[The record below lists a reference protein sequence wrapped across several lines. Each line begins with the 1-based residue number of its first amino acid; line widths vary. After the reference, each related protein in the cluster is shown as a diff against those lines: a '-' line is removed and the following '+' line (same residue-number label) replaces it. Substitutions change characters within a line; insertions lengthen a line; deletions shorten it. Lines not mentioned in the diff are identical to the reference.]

1 MGTLSLTVTT
11 PRSLRST
18 SSFRSRAG
26 RGSGPRR
33 TGETPCTTPTAP
45 PPWPPPRRPAR
56 SLPRLPGRPTGQAS
70 SSGSRRSL
78 KPDPAD
84 RVAALIRLRAVHA
97 STTELRERVRRLP
110 GIERLLP
117 ALEGL
122 PPAYLVGGTVR
133 DLLLERLAAG
143 HLDLAIEGSARS
155 VARALGDRL
164 SGAAREYERFGTA
177 VVEVEGF
184 EYDMA
189 STRSETY
196 DEPGALP
203 RVETAPLGEDLARR
217 DFTVN
222 AMAIGLK
229 GDDLGHLY
237 DPHRGLPDLDAGVLR
252 VLHEQSFRDDPT
264 RLLRGVRFEAR
275 LGFDFDPDTEVL
287 AREAVA
293 AGVLGTVSAD
303 RTGRELL
310 KILEETEAP
319 AAVRRLKELEIH
331 TALHPALDPEPEQ
344 VASAALGAVTLG
356 ANRVTSELAAMVVG
370 DPQELDLW
378 VAALPLEARD
388 RDAVAR
394 AARVAPRLCAAL
406 RDREHTPSE
415 LRAMLGSEPPEA
427 LALALALGAPAEPV
441 LRWTTSLSAVGLE
454 IGGGGPPGAGGAGGA
469 GGGRAPPG
477 RPPR

>member
-1 MGTLSLTVTT
+1 M
-11 PRSLRST
+11 
-18 SSFRSRAG
+18 
-26 RGSGPRR
+26 
-33 TGETPCTTPTAP
+33 
-45 PPWPPPRRPAR
+45 
-56 SLPRLPGRPTGQAS
+56 
-70 SSGSRRSL
+70 
-78 KPDPAD
+78 
-84 RVAALIRLRAVHA
+84 HA
-97 STTELRERVRRLP
+97 STAELRERVRRLP
-110 GIERLLP
+110 GVERLLP

-133 DLLLERLAAG
+133 DLLLERQAAG

-155 VARALGDRL
+155 VARALADRL
-164 SGAAREYERFGTA
+164 AGMPREYERFGTA

-189 STRSETY
+189 STRTETY

-203 RVETAPLGEDLARR
+203 RVEQAPLVEDLRRR
-217 DFTVN
+217 DFAVN

-237 DPHRGLPDLDAGVLR
+237 DPHGGLSDLDAGLLR

-275 LGFDFDPDTEVL
+275 LGFGFDPDTEVL
-287 AREAVA
+287 AREAVGA
-293 AGVLGTVSAD
+293 EALATVSSD
-303 RTGRELL
+303 RTGRELV

-331 TALHPALDPEPEQ
+331 TALHPALDPDPEQ

-356 ANRVTSELAAMVVG
+356 ANRVTSELAAMVVEN
-370 DPQELDLW
+370 PQELDLW

-394 AARVAPRLCAAL
+394 AARVAPRLCTAL
-406 RDREHTPSE
+406 REREHTP
-415 LRAMLGSEPPEA
+415 
-427 LALALALGAPAEPV
+427 
-441 LRWTTSLSAVGLE
+441 
-454 IGGGGPPGAGGAGGA
+454 
-469 GGGRAPPG
+469 
-477 RPPR
+477 

>member
-1 MGTLSLTVTT
+1 V
-11 PRSLRST
+11 PVST
-18 SSFRSRAG
+18 S
-26 RGSGPRR
+26 
-33 TGETPCTTPTAP
+33 
-45 PPWPPPRRPAR
+45 
-56 SLPRLPGRPTGQAS
+56 
-70 SSGSRRSL
+70 
-78 KPDPAD
+78 
-84 RVAALIRLRAVHA
+84 
-97 STTELRERVRRLP
+97 ELRERVRRLP
-110 GIERLLP
+110 GVERLLP

-133 DLLLERLAAG
+133 DLLLERPPAA
-143 HLDLAIEGSARS
+143 HLDLAIEGDARS
-155 VARALGDRL
+155 VARALADRL

-189 STRSETY
+189 STRNEAY
-196 DEPGALP
+196 NEPGALP

-275 LGFDFDPDTEVL
+275 LGFTFDPDTEVL

-293 AGVLGTVSAD
+293 AGALGTVSAD
-303 RTGRELL
+303 RTGRELV
-310 KILEETEAP
+310 KTLEETEAP
-319 AAVRRLKELEIH
+319 TAVARLKHLEIDS
-331 TALHPALDPEPEQ
+331 ALHPALDPDPEL
-344 VASAALGAVTLG
+344 VASAALGAVTLD
-356 ANRVTSELAAMVVG
+356 ANRVTAELAAMVVD

-388 RDAVAR
+388 RDAVSR
-394 AARVAPRLCAAL
+394 AARVAPRLSAAL
-406 RDREHTPSE
+406 REREHTASE
-415 LRAMLGSEPPEA
+415 LRALLGSEPPEA
-427 LALALALGAPAEPV
+427 LALALALGAPSEPV
-441 LRWTTSLSAVGLE
+441 LRWATSLSGVRLE
-454 IGGGGPPGAGGAGGA
+454 IGGADLLAAGVPEGPAI
-469 GGGRAPPG
+469 GRALEETLRRKLDGLVAG
-477 RPPR
+477 RDEELETALSIARSDAA